1 MLSAVI
7 MDESQ
12 KALSRAKTR
21 LATLEL
27 TLKKRI
33 NTLVNILPLDV
44 RADIIIS
51 PSPSMNSTY
60 GLEPSLMSTP
70 LSASTVIRKSADL
83 KSDTRYSVLDESTES
98 RSSQGSVSCT
108 SLADRRSRV

>member
-44 RADIIIS
+44 HADIIVS
-51 PSPSMNSTY
+51 PSVSMNSTY
-60 GLEPSLMSTP
+60 GLEP
-70 LSASTVIRKSADL
+70 
-83 KSDTRYSVLDESTES
+83 
-98 RSSQGSVSCT
+98 
-108 SLADRRSRV
+108 